1 MATAKRRRSSSNP
14 SSPSSVPLNSRRVVS
29 TSTLLLVETVKNI
42 EEDAVAEEAV
52 VAIGHAL
59 PAAAVAPAKAAKA
72 VIAHRP
78 KVVVVVPTTAE
89 AATVKLAV
97 AAVANLVA
105 TESVVDADVPKTDPD
120 LTVLPLPLKVATP
133 SVPNTTTVV
142 RAKSKD
148 TRESLV
154 RSITPWTES
163 PALLARKSRER
174 AVTGKEVPA
183 RTRTRRPL
191 PPLLRKKSKEKRL
204 RRKKVMRKRP
214 RSRTRKN
221 LTLIDA
227 DAKKR
232 RRLPRKMKR
241 PFPEST
247 LLTTKP
253 SRPRTSS

>member
-1 MATAKRRRSSSNP
+1 M
-14 SSPSSVPLNSRRVVS
+14 
-29 TSTLLLVETVKNI
+29 
-42 EEDAVAEEAV
+42 
-52 VAIGHAL
+52 G
-59 PAAAVAPAKAAKA
+59 
-72 VIAHRP
+72 
-78 KVVVVVPTTAE
+78 
-89 AATVKLAV
+89 
-97 AAVANLVA
+97 
-105 TESVVDADVPKTDPD
+105 KTDPD

-183 RTRTRRPL
+183 RTRRPL